1 MRLPL
6 LSGTGAHTGKGKMN
20 RFDLGRIIMGAAQIA
35 LLTSL
40 GLYILCALS
49 YSVILLCTIPVV
61 IGAVA
66 GVAVI
71 GRSGKEVLL
80 KRTLSIPMWLIAA
93 TAAVKSQVNVRLV
106 LQLTGY
112 DDMTVGDGLGF
123 MLTILLA
130 DFWSLVF
137 MGAGAWFSCH
147 EKFRARHRIVFII
160 QAVPIKYNMC
170 GSDSCIDSVKFCSAD
185 IPSGDALHLIRSWG

>member
-6 LSGTGAHTGKGKMN
+6 LSGTGAHMGKGKMN
-20 RFDLGRIIMGAAQIA
+20 RFDRGRIIMGAAQIA
-35 LLTSL
+35 LITSL

-80 KRTLSIPMWLIAA
+80 KWTLSIPMWLIAA

-112 DDMTVGDGLGF
+112 DDMTVGEGLEF
-123 MLTILLA
+123 MLAILFVG
-130 DFWSLVF
+130 FWSLVF
-137 MGAGAWFSCH
+137 MGAGDWFSCH

-160 QAVPIKYNMC
+160 QAVPINIIC
-170 GSDSCIDSVKFCSAD
+170 VGVIAVL
-185 IPSGDALHLIRSWG
+185 IALNFVLPAYRAGMHYT